1 MFARSHKM
9 WAVFTR
15 LTWGRRGEE
24 RLSLSPHRLG
34 GEMADT
40 FRPFSSPEP
49 VVSWSR
55 GLETIGSGSSCNR
68 MYKISDIRWRMCRS
82 YKYRWSCS

>member
-9 WAVFTR
+9 RAVSTR
-15 LTWGRRGEE
+15 LTRERRGGE
-24 RLSLSPHRLG
+24 RLSLSPQVR

-55 GLETIGSGSSCNR
+55 GLETIGSGSSCYR
-68 MYKISDIRWRMCRS
+68 MYKISDIR
-82 YKYRWSCS
+82 